1 MYNQRFKGGDITHS
15 TAKGGDKVRN
25 TTQVLLA
32 DWYNHQANVHSL
44 TNVIIT
50 LTNHNQTIA
59 NVLSNLK
66 DEIEFAHEQWC
77 DLRAIGITTEEDA
90 FKAIFT
96 LKEES

>member
-1 MYNQRFKGGDITHS
+1 M
-15 TAKGGDKVRN
+15 RN

-32 DWYNHQANVHSL
+32 DWYNHQAKVHSL

-50 LTNHNQTIA
+50 LTNHNQIIE
-59 NVLSNLK
+59 NVLANLK
-66 DEIEFAHEQWC
+66 DEIEWTHEQWL
-77 DLRAIGITTEEDA
+77 DLRAIGIITEEDA